1 MRVLIRA
8 ATPDDATD
16 LVQLCRAHAEYEGL
30 PYQAEGHA
38 LRLGAAL
45 ADGRVHVWLL
55 MQDGQAAGYAAA
67 TLDFATLSARPFLHL
82 DCLYVDDALRGQG
95 WGSELMATVRRHART
110 KGCGELQWQTPA
122 WNEGAIRFYDR
133 SGATGKPKQRYVL
146 AI

>member
-8 ATPDDATD
+8 ATPDDAAD
-16 LVQLCRAHAEYEGL
+16 LAQLCRAHAAYEGL
-30 PYQAEGHA
+30 PYQTEGHA

-45 ADGRVHVWLL
+45 EDGRVQAWLL

-67 TLDFATLSARPFLHL
+67 TLDFSTLSARPFLHL

-95 WGSELMATVRRHART
+95 WGSALMATVRRHAGT
-110 KGCGELQWQTPA
+110 KGCAELQWQTPA

-133 SGATGKPKQRYVL
+133 SGAMCTLKQRYVL